1 MTRKSNAPIFSMSAK
16 EIIKRSIFL
25 VVSLLVMAFGVA
37 FSIKADLG
45 TSPISSFPYVVSL
58 LGSLTVGQVTI
69 IMHCV
74 LILLQIIILR
84 KKYQFIQLLQLP
96 VAFIFGFMTDAA
108 IAVIDGINPANY
120 LMRWVYCI
128 IGLVILAVGVSME
141 VTSRITTLAG
151 EGFALAL
158 CQVIPKKFST
168 LKICTD
174 VSLVIL
180 AVIVSLIGM
189 HTVKGV
195 REGTLAAAIFVG
207 LLTRKFNPM
216 LEKFEEKALK

>member
-1 MTRKSNAPIFSMSAK
+1 MSAK
-16 EIIKRSIFL
+16 EIVKRCIFL

-58 LGSLTVGQVTI
+58 LGPLTVGQVTI

-108 IAVIDGINPANY
+108 LAVIDGINPANY
-120 LMRWVYCI
+120 PIRWIYCI
-128 IGLVILAVGVSME
+128 IGLVILAMGVSME

-158 CQVIPKKFST
+158 CQVTSKKFST

-180 AVIVSLIGM
+180 AVIVSLIGL

-216 LEKFEEKALK
+216 MEKIEGKILK

>member
-1 MTRKSNAPIFSMSAK
+1 MKKGTAPIFSMSAK
-16 EIIKRSIFL
+16 EIVKRCIFL
-25 VVSLLVMAFGVA
+25 VAGLLVMAFAVA

-45 TSPISSFPYVVSL
+45 TSPISSFPYVASL
-58 LGSLTVGQVTI
+58 IGRLTVGQVTI
-69 IMHCV
+69 LMHCV
-74 LILLQIIILR
+74 FILLQIIILR

-96 VAFIFGFMTDAA
+96 VAVIFGLLTDAA
-108 IAVIDGINPANY
+108 LAVIGGLDPTTY
-120 LMRWVYCI
+120 LTRWIFCI
-128 IGLVILAVGVSME
+128 IGIVVLAVGVSME

-151 EGFALAL
+151 EGLALAL

-168 LKICTD
+168 LKICVD

-180 AVIVSLIGM
+180 AVVVSLIFL

-207 LLTRKFNPM
+207 LLTRKFNPLM
-216 LEKFEEKALK
+216 EKFEKKAF